1 MLTQERKFKSP
12 ISLRPILPP
21 FLHTAPPPPN
31 EVIPAP
37 GDK

>member
-1 MLTQERKFKSP
+1 MLTLQERKFKSP

-21 FLHTAPPPPN
+21 FLHTAPPPN

-37 GDK
+37 SDK